1 MENGAISDAQ
11 ISASSQWD
19 NYHGPRRARL
29 NGKRSAGNGVGAWC
43 AITNDIYQ
51 WLQVDLRK
59 YTTVTRIATQ
69 GRSDLNQ
76 WVTKYRLQYSE
87 DGVNFH
93 FYKALGQDSAMVR
106 PVNMLLASFYVIRI
120 PEFGKFLRN
129 PWSGKTV
136 ILVESGILLMKLKES
151 ENFAND
157 WNPESK
163 TVLDHFTWG
172 DCFSTSGGSRGRV
185 QGVRTLHI
193 RPDVCLRLK
202 FSHQQDRISLF
213 NSLTFFVKRALYLP
227 LN

>member
-172 DCFSTSGGSRGRV
+172 DCFSTSGGSRGS
-185 QGVRTLHI
+185 GSPISDLTLVWDWNSHI
-193 RPDVCLRLK
+193 
-202 FSHQQDRISLF
+202 SRIVYH
-213 NSLTFFVKRALYLP
+213 SLTRWLFSWNARCTCH
-227 LN
+227 